1 MATWKI
7 TPLCLGY
14 ITRPKKNF
22 FEDYTGTEIEP
33 FPVNSFYLTDGV
45 HKVVID
51 NGGCSPE
58 VEGMPRGVAGKP
70 YSRTENQVI
79 DKALANIGVDINDI
93 EAILFTH
100 LHWDHAFNTHLFPKG
115 TRLICQKRELESL
128 DDPDEPSNK
137 IGYVR
142 DYLNQFEYE
151 LIDGDAEIFPGVS
164 VVYTPGHTIGC
175 QSIVVDT
182 EDGVV
187 IVTGDLIPLQCSW
200 YNDPPKGNG
209 LCYNDLSRENMHK
222 SMEKLRKIST
232 KILTGHDN
240 GVFGPGMGMK

>member
-1 MATWKI
+1 MSQYTI
-7 TPLCLGY
+7 HPLCLGY

-33 FPVNSFYLTDGV
+33 FPINAFYLTDGI
-45 HKVVID
+45 HKIVVD

-58 VEGMPRGVAGKP
+58 LTGLPRGVAGKP
-70 YSRTENQVI
+70 YTRSKDQII
-79 DKALANIGVDINDI
+79 DAALKNIGVDIREV
-93 EAILFTH
+93 EAVLFTH
-100 LHWDHAFNTHLFPKG
+100 LHWDHAFNTHLFPSS

-142 DYLNQFEYE
+142 DYLSRFTYE
-151 LIDGDAEIFPGVS
+151 LIDGDTEIFPGLS
-164 VVYTPGHTIGC
+164 VLYTPGHTIGC
-175 QSIVVDT
+175 QSIAVDT
-182 EDGVV
+182 ELGTV
-187 IVTGDLIPLQCSW
+187 IITGDLIPLQESW

-209 LCYNDLSRENMHK
+209 LCYNEISRDNMHR
-222 SMEKLRKIST
+222 SMEKLRRIST

-240 GVFGPGMGMK
+240 AVFGPGMGLR

>member
-1 MATWKI
+1 MSKYKI

-33 FPVNSFYLTDGV
+33 FPINAFYLTDGV
-45 HKVVID
+45 HKLLVD
-51 NGGCSPE
+51 NGGCPVDYE
-58 VEGMPRGVAGKP
+58 RGKGAQP
-70 YSRTENQVI
+70 YTRTENQVI
-79 DKALANIGVDINDI
+79 DAALKNIGVDIDDI

-100 LHWDHAFNTHLFPKG
+100 LHWDHAYNTHLFPKS
-115 TRLICQKRELESL
+115 TRLICQKKELESL

-137 IGYVR
+137 IGYVKE
-142 DYLNQFEYE
+142 YIKLFKYE
-151 LIDGDAEIFPGVS
+151 LIDGDAEVFPGVS

-175 QSIVVDT
+175 QSIIVDT
-182 EDGVV
+182 EDGPV
-187 IVTGDLIPLQCSW
+187 IIAGDLIPLQCSW

-240 GVFGPGMGMK
+240 GVFGPNMGMK